1 MFVLLV
7 ARDLEQILLVLVPGK
22 DLGISSLEAHKQKVL
37 VHLQIGN
44 VSVYHDRLV
53 DVTLTFLEAPDLTE
67 SDD

>member
-7 ARDLEQILLVLVPGK
+7 ARDLEQILLVLVPGE
-22 DLGISSLEAHKQKVL
+22 DLGVSSLKTHKQKVL

-53 DVTLTFLEAPDLTE
+53 DVTLTFLEAPDLPE